1 MFDTFLY
8 AFNAVTPML
17 LLMLLGWG
25 LKAAHFFDDNLLKR
39 MNSFTFRFGISAM
52 MFRNIYSLS
61 SLREIHLDSIWF
73 VLATCLV
80 LTGLGW
86 VEAHIFT
93 DRRER
98 RGIMIQNSFRSNFAI
113 IGTTLAFSLGGA
125 AGGAVSASIQAP
137 AIIYY
142 NVAAVLFLT
151 IYSD

>member
-8 AFNAVTPML
+8 AFNPVTPML

-25 LKAAHFFDDNLLKR
+25 MKAAKFFDDNLLER

-93 DRRER
+93 DRRK
-98 RGIMIQNSFRSNFAI
+98 NH
-113 IGTTLAFSLGGA
+113 
-125 AGGAVSASIQAP
+125 
-137 AIIYY
+137 
-142 NVAAVLFLT
+142 
-151 IYSD
+151 